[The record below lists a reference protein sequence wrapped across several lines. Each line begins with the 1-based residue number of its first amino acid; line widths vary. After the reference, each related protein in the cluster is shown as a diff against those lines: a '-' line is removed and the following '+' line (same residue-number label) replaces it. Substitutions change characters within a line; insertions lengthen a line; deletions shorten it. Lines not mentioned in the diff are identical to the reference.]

1 MLKEMAQNS
10 DADLNKVDYLGRA
23 PIHVA
28 AGHNGNLEVC
38 KYLTEQ
44 SINIDQL
51 DYSGRS
57 ALFMAIVASET
68 EIVHHL
74 QEKGATAIG
83 SESKFAKILCTV
95 GFEGDLE
102 KLKLLHKCEVNLELS
117 DYDQRNIAHLAACE
131 GHVNL
136 LEFLITETT
145 FDF

>member
-1 MLKEMAQNS
+1 
-10 DADLNKVDYLGRA
+10 
-23 PIHVA
+23 
-28 AGHNGNLEVC
+28 
-38 KYLTEQ
+38 
-44 SINIDQL
+44 
-51 DYSGRS
+51 
-57 ALFMAIVASET
+57 
-68 EIVHHL
+68 VHHL

-117 DYDQRNIAHLAACE
+117 DYDHRNIAHLAACE

-145 FDF
+145 FDFSLCDRWGRDAFEELSHKVSRD